1 MNKTELGITV
11 LSYSSAIL
19 TVVASTSKRGAE
31 YVKALGVRADIFGL
45 VGLLVGAAFY
55 ADLYG
60 FEAGVVR
67 QAISL
72 FITVAIS
79 GPLVP
84 YIVGRLCGFIKKDT
98 KSCGVPFRLAVSTLI
113 LFAFIIL
120 DSFLGDVVIQNM
132 GKGKKSPKIQVITQD
147 TTIDSQVVNEFIR
160 RINTYGSTYEER
172 DLEITM
178 DATPPPE

>member
-1 MNKTELGITV
+1 MNNTELGITV

-45 VGLLVGAAFY
+45 VGLLVGAAYF
-55 ADLYG
+55 ADVYG

-98 KSCGVPFRLAVSTLI
+98 KSCGVPFRLAVSSLI
-113 LFAFIIL
+113 LFAFIIV
-120 DSFLGDVVIQNM
+120 DSFIGDVVIQNM
-132 GKGKKSPKIQVITQD
+132 GKNKSKPNIQVISQD
-147 TTIDSQVVNEFIR
+147 TTLDSQVITDFKKR
-160 RINTYGSTYEER
+160 LNTYGSTYEER

-178 DATPPPE
+178 DATPPPK